1 MSCWYIGEKV
11 LICSFDQSLYNWEG
25 LYYKIYFNEYF
36 VFDKNKA
43 KMYTKSSVS
52 MNLKIQIFV

>member
-1 MSCWYIGEKV
+1 MSCWYIGENV
-11 LICSFDQSLYNWEG
+11 LSSFDQSLYNWEG
-25 LYYKIYFNEYF
+25 LYYKIFFNEYF

-43 KMYTKSSVS
+43 KMYTKSRVS